1 VHSPIFFSFGVP
13 LTRIW
18 RFCVYSPVS
27 THLVPITPTPVV
39 HFIISHQPP
48 PPPTI
53 PRTSDPLQI
62 YPLKTPKHISFQFS
76 CSVDTV
82 YLIICNN
89 LLANDTIILTNDTRS
104 HTKRKFIIISY
115 NFFYMM
121 IQSEFV
127 SAELLISTIK
137 SFSYKIN

>member
-1 VHSPIFFSFGVP
+1 MLP
-13 LTRIW
+13 LNIN
-18 RFCVYSPVS
+18 
-27 THLVPITPTPVV
+27 
-39 HFIISHQPP
+39 HQF
-48 PPPTI
+48 
-53 PRTSDPLQI
+53 L
-62 YPLKTPKHISFQFS
+62 PLKTPKHISFQFS

-104 HTKRKFIIISY
+104 HTECKFIIIPY

-127 SAELLISTIK
+127 STELLISTIK